1 MSIVAEQYEPQQE
14 SSIQAGDAN
23 PEVIKEASEFRPA
36 SPSEPEQ
43 SQDLLRIFAI
53 DCCPH
58 VVKALATAPDWAH
71 AGVSARE
78 LFMTKSSLDRSR
90 VHEPAVPILMKRLNC
105 KYNL

>member
-1 MSIVAEQYEPQQE
+1 MPGRLKNLYDGFEQQFKL
-14 SSIQAGDAN
+14 SGIGM
-23 PEVIKEASEFRPA
+23 
-36 SPSEPEQ
+36 
-43 SQDLLRIFAI
+43 
-53 DCCPH
+53 PH